1 MKHLL
6 LIGSG
11 AREHAIAQRLASSR
25 TPWCI
30 HCVGTTDN
38 PGIAALCEDRGGTYR
53 KGSITDPGTMAEL
66 ARSIEASLAIIGP
79 EAPLETGVA
88 DALRQAGIPVVGPD
102 KALARIETS
111 KSFAREFLR
120 SILSQACPRFHIV
133 HDIDEATVRVR
144 DLHGAYVIKA
154 DGLTGGKGVLVAGE
168 HLYSDEEAIAYCRSL
183 LKPVPDTVQQPR
195 CVIEEKLE
203 GEEFS
208 LMTVTDG
215 KTFLHLPPVQDHK
228 RAFDGDTGPNTGGM
242 GSYSDRMSSLPFLT
256 PRDLETAKSY
266 NETVIRELE
275 ATTGSPYRGIL
286 YGGFMATANGIQI
299 IEYNARFGDPECLN
313 LMLLIQSDV
322 LEMFE
327 RTANGT
333 LADYTLELS
342 EAASVCVYLVPQS
355 YPMEQTK
362 GEPVH
367 IGVLP
372 HGISVCLGSVEETGS
387 SLVTAGSRTLAFVA
401 LGDTIGEARNQVMSA
416 ISSIKGK
423 LRYRSDIGSKQLVE
437 KRINHMR
444 QLRNPLRI
452 AIIGSTNGTDM
463 EAIVEQIGRG
473 TLPASIELV
482 LSDRKDAGILHKAQ
496 AHGIPNSWI
505 ASKGAARDRE
515 ITRLCED
522 AKVETIVLI
531 GYMRILGAEFCER
544 WNNRVM
550 NVHPSLLPE
559 FAGTKDTD
567 THTLAID
574 RMHKTGNAKTGCT
587 VHLVTSTVDAG
598 PILKQKT
605 CLISPDDTPGTLK
618 KRIQQLEGEA
628 LCECLSKAYAYR
640 GDLACCQAS
649 SEAPI

>member
-11 AREHAIAQRLASSR
+11 AREHAIAQQLVRSHAPRS
-25 TPWCI
+25 I
-30 HCVGTTDN
+30 HCAGTTDN
-38 PGIAALCEDRGGTYR
+38 PGIAGICRDSGGTYR
-53 KGSITDPGTMAEL
+53 KGSITDPKTMVDL
-66 ARSIEASLAIIGP
+66 AQSIEASLAIIGP

-111 KSFAREFLR
+111 KSFAREFLQG
-120 SILSQACPRFHIV
+120 ILPRACPRFHVV

-168 HLYSDEEAIAYCRSL
+168 HLHSDEEAIAYCRNL
-183 LKPVPDTVQQPR
+183 LKPAADAVQQPR

-256 PRDLETAKSY
+256 PQDLETAKSY

-286 YGGFMATANGIQI
+286 YGGFMATASGIQI

-313 LMLLIQSDV
+313 LMLLIRSDV

-333 LADYTLELS
+333 LDGYTLILS

-367 IGVLP
+367 IGALP
-372 HGISVCLGSVEETGS
+372 QGISVCLGSVDKKGS
-387 SLVTAGSRTLAFVA
+387 SLVTAGSRTLALVA
-401 LGDTIGEARNQVMSA
+401 LGETIGEARDHVMGA
-416 ISSIKGK
+416 ISSIGGK
-423 LRYRSDIGSKQLVE
+423 LRHRTDIGSKQLVE
-437 KRINHMR
+437 KRIKHMR
-444 QLRNPLRI
+444 QLRKALRI
-452 AIIGSTNGTDM
+452 AIVGSTNGTDM
-463 EAIVEQIGRG
+463 EAIVEQIERG

-482 LSDRKDAGILHKAQ
+482 LSDRQDAGILHKAQ
-496 AHGIPNSWI
+496 RHGIPNAWV
-505 ASKGAARDRE
+505 AGKGAARDRE

-531 GYMRILGAEFCER
+531 GYMRILGAEFCGR

-567 THTLAID
+567 THALAIE

-587 VHLVTSTVDAG
+587 VHLVTSTVDTG
-598 PILKQKT
+598 PILLQKT
-605 CLISPDDTPGTLK
+605 CRISPDDTPETLK
-618 KRIQQLEGEA
+618 KRIQQLEGVA
-628 LCECLSKAYAYR
+628 LCECISRAYECR
-640 GDLACCQAS
+640 GYLDGCQAS

>member
-11 AREHAIAQRLASSR
+11 AREHAIAQQLTRSH
-25 TPWCI
+25 TPWCL
-30 HCVGTTDN
+30 HCAAASDN
-38 PGIAALCEDRGGTYR
+38 PGIAVICKDRGGTYR
-53 KGSITDPGTMAEL
+53 KGTITDPGMMVDL
-66 ARSIEASLAIIGP
+66 ARSIDASLAIIGP

-88 DALRQAGIPVVGPD
+88 DALRNAGIPVVGPD

-111 KSFAREFLR
+111 KSFARQFLH
-120 SILSQACPRFHIV
+120 SILPQACPRFHVV
-133 HDIDEATVRVR
+133 HDIDEATLRVEE
-144 DLHGAYVIKA
+144 LHGAYVIKA

-168 HLYSDEEAIAYCRSL
+168 HLHSDEEAVGYCRSL
-183 LKPVPDTVQQPR
+183 LKPVPDAVQQPR

-242 GSYSDRMSSLPFLT
+242 GSYSDRRASLPFLT
-256 PRDLETAKSY
+256 ARDLDIAKSY
-266 NETVIRELE
+266 NEIVIRELE

-286 YGGFMATANGIQI
+286 YGGFMATAKGIKI

-313 LMLLIQSDV
+313 LMLLIRSDV

-333 LADYTLELS
+333 LENYTLELS

-355 YPMEQTK
+355 YPMEQKK

-372 HGISVCLGSVEETGS
+372 QGISLCLGSVDGTGS
-387 SLVTAGSRTLAFVA
+387 SLVTAGSRTLALVA
-401 LGDTIGEARNQVMSA
+401 LGKTIGEARNHVMGA

-423 LRYRSDIGSKQLVE
+423 LRYRSDIGSEQLVAQ
-437 KRINHMR
+437 RISHMR

-452 AIIGSTNGTDM
+452 AIVGSTNGTDM
-463 EAIVEQIGRG
+463 EALVEQIERG

-496 AHGIPNSWI
+496 VHGIPNAWVD
-505 ASKGAARDRE
+505 SKGAARDRE

-531 GYMRILGAEFCER
+531 GYMRILGAEFCEH

-587 VHLVTSTVDAG
+587 VHLVTPTVDAG
-598 PILKQKT
+598 PILIQKT
-605 CLISPDDTPGTLK
+605 CLITPDDTPGTLK
-618 KRIQQLEGEA
+618 ERIQQLEGEA
-628 LCECLSKAYAYR
+628 LCECLSRAYASR

>member
-11 AREHAIAQRLASSR
+11 AREHAIAQQLARSH
-25 TPWCI
+25 TPWHI
-30 HCVGTTDN
+30 HCAGTTDN
-38 PGIAALCEDRGGTYR
+38 PGIAEICKDSRGTFSNGA
-53 KGSITDPGTMAEL
+53 ITDPDWILEL
-66 ARSIEASLAIIGP
+66 AGTIGISLAIIGP

-88 DALRQAGIPVVGPD
+88 DTLRQAGIPVVGPD

-111 KSFAREFLR
+111 KSFARQFLQ
-120 SILSQACPRFHIV
+120 SILPQACPRFHV
-133 HDIDEATVRVR
+133 AHDIDEATVWLRE
-144 DLHGAYVIKA
+144 LHGAFVIKA

-168 HLYSDEEAIAYCRSL
+168 HLHSDAEAIAYCRNL
-183 LKPVPDTVQQPR
+183 LKPIANAVQQPR
-195 CVIEEKLE
+195 CVIEEKLT

-242 GSYSDRMSSLPFLT
+242 GSYSDRMASLPFLT
-256 PRDLETAKSY
+256 PQDLKIAKSY
-266 NETVIRELE
+266 NETVVRELE
-275 ATTGSPYRGIL
+275 AATGAPYRGIL
-286 YGGFMATANGIQI
+286 YGGFMVTANGIKI

-313 LMLLIQSDV
+313 LMQLIQSDV
-322 LEMFE
+322 MEMFE

-333 LADYTLELS
+333 LADYTLALS
-342 EAASVCVYLVPQS
+342 EAASVCVYLVPVS

-362 GEPVH
+362 GDPVH
-367 IGVLP
+367 IGMLP
-372 HGISVCLGSVEETGS
+372 RSISVCLGSVNGTGN
-387 SLVTAGSRTLAFVA
+387 SLVTAGSRTLALVA
-401 LGDTIGEARNQVMSA
+401 LGETIKEARDQVMGA
-416 ISSIKGK
+416 ISSIEGK
-423 LRYRSDIGSKQLVE
+423 LRYRSDIGSELLIE

-463 EAIVEQIGRG
+463 DAIVEQIGRG
-473 TLPASIELV
+473 TLPVSIALV
-482 LSDRKDAGILHKAQ
+482 LSDRRDAGILRKAQ
-496 AHGIPNSWI
+496 TYGIPNTWVEG
-505 ASKGAARDRE
+505 KGAARDRE
-515 ITRLCED
+515 ITKLCED
-522 AKVETIVLI
+522 AKIETIVLI
-531 GYMRILGAEFCER
+531 GYMRILGVEFCQR

-567 THTLAID
+567 THALAID
-574 RMHKTGNAKTGCT
+574 RMRTTRNAKTGCT
-587 VHLVTSTVDAG
+587 VHLVTPTVDAG
-598 PILKQKT
+598 PILVQKS
-605 CLISPDDTPGTLK
+605 CLISPDDTPETLK

-628 LCECLSKAYAYR
+628 LCECLSRAYASR
-640 GDLACCQAS
+640 GYLDGSQAS